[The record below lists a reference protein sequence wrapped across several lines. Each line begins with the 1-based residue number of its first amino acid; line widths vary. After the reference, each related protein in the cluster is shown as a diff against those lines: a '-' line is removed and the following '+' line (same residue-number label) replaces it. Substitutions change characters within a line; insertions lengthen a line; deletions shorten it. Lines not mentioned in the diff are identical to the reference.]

1 MKVWLHYVGKGL
13 YTPAS
18 FRREAERYGVNRAV
32 PISMI
37 KSIRYG
43 DVVLVAIHR
52 SQKKRSSKTGARKWA
67 EVFGCFQ
74 VTGLAFSE
82 QVASYLEQN
91 GYGKREGGLQFVRR
105 RCGVYA
111 ESEFHTDSP
120 QSIWE
125 GILEGWEAGAFS
137 DAKVFL
143 VGKFIPMDTVI
154 IPHEEFTRS
163 YRALGELPDGVECSF
178 EEPAEAVFRVL
189 QDYIRFRTERDR
201 REYHRSQ
208 QS

>member
-1 MKVWLHYVGKGL
+1 MKVWLHYIGKGL

-32 PISMI
+32 PISML

-82 QVASYLEQN
+82 QVASYLEEH
-91 GYGKREGGLQFVRR
+91 GYGKREGGLKFIRR

-111 ESEFHTDSP
+111 ESEFVPDDSP
-120 QSIWE
+120 QSLWE
-125 GILEGWEAGAFS
+125 
-137 DAKVFL
+137 
-143 VGKFIPMDTVI
+143 
-154 IPHEEFTRS
+154 S

-178 EEPAEAVFRVL
+178 EAPAEAVFRVL
-189 QDYIRFRTERDR
+189 KDYIRFRTERDR
-201 REYHRSQ
+201 RKYQ
-208 QS
+208 QP